1 MNIVLVHGSFH
12 GAWCWEY
19 VIPLLEAR
27 GHRVVAPNLPASGG
41 DPAPFENANLLTYA
55 TRIAA
60 AIDELSGPV
69 VLVGHSMGGIVSSQ
83 VAEWRPERLA
93 AVVYVVG
100 LLLRPGETL
109 VSFLEA
115 HSHLGIE
122 DLVLKNMQVS
132 ADGMRATFPA
142 AAAIDVFYKMC
153 RADVAAAAAARLR
166 PQRTQV
172 YRDPLVLTPQRYGQV
187 RRFYI
192 EGLQDRA
199 ISTVVQRLMTS
210 RMPCERIFTLDT
222 DHSPF
227 LCAPGALAE
236 ALEEIVHITA

>member
-41 DPAPFENANLLTYA
+41 DPAPFENANLVTYA

-109 VSFLEA
+109 VSFLDA
-115 HSHLGIE
+115 HSHLDVYKRQLLE
-122 DLVLKNMQVS
+122 LLS
-132 ADGMRATFPA
+132 AVAGCRLPLGDFELHHAIMRSGTSEHVQCASIGDTHNPGR
-142 AAAIDVFYKMC
+142 YP
-153 RADVAAAAAARLR
+153 RGVAK
-166 PQRTQV
+166 
-172 YRDPLVLTPQRYGQV
+172 
-187 RRFYI
+187 F
-192 EGLQDRA
+192 
-199 ISTVVQRLMTS
+199 S
-210 RMPCERIFTLDT
+210 
-222 DHSPF
+222 
-227 LCAPGALAE
+227 GALPDDPQGVVDDFLGILVAMQESGQE
-236 ALEEIVHITA
+236 ACQAPVIAQV

>member
-12 GAWCWEY
+12 GAWCWEN

-41 DPAPFENANLLTYA
+41 DPAPFENANLVTYA

-83 VAEWRPERLA
+83 VAEWRSERLA
-93 AVVYVVG
+93 AVIYVVG
-100 LLLRPGETL
+100 LLLSPSETL
-109 VSFLEA
+109 VSFLDA

-142 AAAIDVFYKMC
+142 AAAVEVFYNTC
-153 RADVAAAAAARLR
+153 SAYDAAAAAARLR

-172 YRDPLVLTPQRYGQV
+172 YRDALVLTPQRYGQV
-187 RRFYI
+187 RRFYV

-227 LCAPGALAE
+227 LCAPSALAE

>member
-27 GHRVVAPNLPASGG
+27 GHRVVAPNLPASGE
-41 DPAPFENANLLTYA
+41 DPAPFENACLLTYA

-69 VLVGHSMGGIVSSQ
+69 VLVGHSMGGMVSSQ
-83 VAEWRPERLA
+83 VAEWRSERLA

-109 VSFLEA
+109 VGFLDA

-132 ADGMRATFPA
+132 ADGMRATFPPEA
-142 AAAIDVFYKMC
+142 AVEVFYNLC
-153 RADVAAAAAARLR
+153 SARDAAAAAARLR

-172 YRDPLVLTPQRYGQV
+172 YRDPLMLSAERYGQV

-199 ISTVVQRLMTS
+199 ISTVVQRQMTS
-210 RMPCERIFTLDT
+210 HMPCEGIFTLDT

-227 LCAPGALAE
+227 LCAPTALAE
-236 ALEEIVHITA
+236 TLEKIVHITA

>member
-12 GAWCWEY
+12 GAWCWEH

-27 GHRVVAPNLPASGG
+27 GHHVVAPNLPASGG
-41 DPAPFENANLLTYA
+41 DPAPFDNANLLTYA
-55 TRIAA
+55 TRIAG

-109 VSFLEA
+109 VSFLDA

-132 ADGMRATFPA
+132 ADGMRATFPPDA
-142 AAAIDVFYKMC
+142 AVEVFYNAC
-153 RADVAAAAAARLR
+153 SAHDAAAAAARLR
-166 PQRTQV
+166 AQRTQV
-172 YRDPLVLTPQRYGQV
+172 YRDPLMLTAARYDQV

-199 ISTVVQRLMTS
+199 ISTLVQRQMTS

-236 ALEEIVHITA
+236 TLEQIVHITA

>member
-19 VIPLLEAR
+19 MVPLLEAR
-27 GHRVVAPNLPASGG
+27 GHHVLAPNLPASGG
-41 DPAPFENANLLTYA
+41 DPAPFDNANLLTYA
-55 TRIAA
+55 TRIAG

-100 LLLRPGETL
+100 LLLRPDETL
-109 VSFLEA
+109 VSFLDA

-132 ADGMRATFPA
+132 ADGMRATFPPA
-142 AAAIDVFYKMC
+142 AAVDVFYKMC
-153 RADVAAAAAARLR
+153 SPADAAAAAARLR
-166 PQRTQV
+166 AQRTQV
-172 YRDPLVLTPQRYGQV
+172 YRDPLKLTPQRYGQV

-192 EGLQDRA
+192 EALQDRA

-236 ALEEIVHITA
+236 ALDEIVHITA